1 MEVAALSAMHPLLAA
16 LQNQPVHDAVEGET
30 VIEQGARTG
39 RLYVLIE
46 GTVEVTKDG
55 VNVTKTN
62 EPGAVFGDLAL
73 LLGVPHT
80 AAVRA
85 LTPCRFF
92 VVAEGRQ
99 LLEEETEVTLHLCT
113 LLARRL
119 DAVNKYLVNL
129 KQQFAGHDHL
139 GMVDGMLDM
148 LMHRQPRERVA
159 PPRST
164 LRDPEVLD

>member
-1 MEVAALSAMHPLLAA
+1 MNSLLAA
-16 LQNQPVHDAVEGET
+16 LEDQPVQLLEAGAIVIDQGEH
-30 VIEQGARTG
+30 TG
-39 RLYVLIE
+39 QLYVLIE
-46 GTVEVTKDG
+46 GTVEVVKDG
-55 VNVTKTN
+55 VTVTKTN
-62 EPGAVFGDLAL
+62 EPGAIFGDLSAL
-73 LLGVPHT
+73 LDVPHT

-92 VVAEGRQ
+92 RVPDARDF
-99 LLEEETEVTLHLCT
+99 LECHPQVNMHLCK

-129 KQQFAGHDHL
+129 KQQFDGHDHL

-148 LMHRQPRERVA
+148 LMHRQPRTRVA

-164 LRDPEVLD
+164 LRDP